1 MSASVILSEA
11 KGLRRGAE
19 ILRSDP
25 PVDFRSWFG
34 IAQND
39 RGGEGSVRIEDMVVI
54 ENGKARVMS
63 HAPNVGTP

>member
-25 PVDFRSWFG
+25 PVDFRTWFG

-39 RGGEGSVRIEDMVVI
+39 IGEKAGIEDMVVI

-63 HAPNVGTP
+63 HAPKLGA